1 MSSHQTVVFL
11 SNPSTDTTF
20 ENGLSVIFLPIQ
32 HSNVLALQVWVKTGS
47 IHEGRWLG
55 SGVSHFVEHMVF
67 KGTEKRSYAE
77 IFQEA
82 QQQGAKLNAYTTF
95 DRTVFTYD
103 GGVESFS
110 VGLDLLNDLV
120 LHPTFPEE
128 EWKKE
133 REVILRENAMCQDD
147 PEDRLSELLFAKAFR
162 KHPYRYPVIG
172 VRKIFERLTR
182 EDVQAYWRERYPVN
196 NMTLVI
202 AGNLPQEMVFEQVSR
217 RWGSSRPHSVAPVFV
232 QKEPLQLAERIEHVY
247 GDYQVVRGEIG
258 FRIPGLGHRDGAGL
272 QVLATALGGGDSSVL
287 YQKLREEL
295 HWVQE
300 IDASAWMGDQ
310 HGLLFIHYACEA
322 DRRAPVEQWLREHIS
337 ELAFQG
343 LSQEVIDKTYR
354 QAFLAELDA
363 CKTVSGQAH
372 HVGWAT
378 VCLGDAS
385 YTQRYLEQL
394 RTVTVE
400 EIRPMIDRYLS
411 FANATCVSLEPLSAK
426 PMVTNATVVVSNT
439 LPLEEETIH
448 GVRLLYQPCPS
459 FPKTHIE
466 LLCPAGSLYEP
477 PSKRGLS
484 QLLSTLLTK
493 DTQSQ
498 SALEVASV
506 LESIGAKWNGFSG
519 NHYMGLSLEVLSTD
533 IDIACRLL
541 SNAWVHPQWNPSTF
555 AIEKKAQ
562 LAEWKAT
569 QDDAFYV
576 GFQRLRQH
584 FFQSHPYAVGTVG
597 TEASIQDLQMADVA
611 DFYSQVVR
619 SNRTVLSVVS
629 SLPKERIVNVL
640 KPLCQALQPG
650 EVSAGLTDQ
659 RVPLAAAR
667 FQESFSKQ
675 QAMVFQA
682 YPMAGYAHEDFYI
695 GEFLEEFWNG
705 LASTFVEEVREKR
718 GLAYT
723 VGATRLIGIQSGML
737 ALFVGTQSSQT
748 AAVEQEMAREVQ
760 RVREGNITT
769 REFET
774 ARTSLKVNRQLQ
786 LQSIGRKSFTA
797 GMYALCQ
804 LPAQRWM
811 EYDAAIDALDLDSF
825 CERCLFYLQ
834 PSQATTL
841 ILRS

>member
-172 VRKIFERLTR
+172 VRKIFEQLTR

-217 RWGSSRPHSVAPVFV
+217 RWGSSRPRSLAPVFV

-354 QAFLAELDA
+354 QAFLAELDEIA
-363 CKTVSGQAH
+363 QYQFLQDLTRLYPNYDKVILTVDGKNSVLQKKWMQHAENIYLLFHAKNLFFGRTASWLQEYPGKANGLIG
-372 HVGWAT
+372 VGRNEQEVLLAYIRLKEL
-378 VCLGDAS
+378 LGD
-385 YTQRYLEQL
+385 
-394 RTVTVE
+394 V
-400 EIRPMIDRYLS
+400 P
-411 FANATCVSLEPLSAK
+411 
-426 PMVTNATVVVSNT
+426 
-439 LPLEEETIH
+439 
-448 GVRLLYQPCPS
+448 
-459 FPKTHIE
+459 E
-466 LLCPAGSLYEP
+466 L
-477 PSKRGLS
+477 
-484 QLLSTLLTK
+484 
-493 DTQSQ
+493 
-498 SALEVASV
+498 
-506 LESIGAKWNGFSG
+506 IF
-519 NHYMGLSLEVLSTD
+519 D
-533 IDIACRLL
+533 IQKIA
-541 SNAWVHPQWNPSTF
+541 P
-555 AIEKKAQ
+555 
-562 LAEWKAT
+562 
-569 QDDAFYV
+569 
-576 GFQRLRQH
+576 
-584 FFQSHPYAVGTVG
+584 
-597 TEASIQDLQMADVA
+597 
-611 DFYSQVVR
+611 
-619 SNRTVLSVVS
+619 
-629 SLPKERIVNVL
+629 
-640 KPLCQALQPG
+640 
-650 EVSAGLTDQ
+650 
-659 RVPLAAAR
+659 
-667 FQESFSKQ
+667 
-675 QAMVFQA
+675 
-682 YPMAGYAHEDFYI
+682 
-695 GEFLEEFWNG
+695 
-705 LASTFVEEVREKR
+705 
-718 GLAYT
+718 
-723 VGATRLIGIQSGML
+723 
-737 ALFVGTQSSQT
+737 
-748 AAVEQEMAREVQ
+748 
-760 RVREGNITT
+760 
-769 REFET
+769 
-774 ARTSLKVNRQLQ
+774 
-786 LQSIGRKSFTA
+786 
-797 GMYALCQ
+797 
-804 LPAQRWM
+804 
-811 EYDAAIDALDLDSF
+811 
-825 CERCLFYLQ
+825 
-834 PSQATTL
+834 
-841 ILRS
+841 

>member
-1 MSSHQTVVFL
+1 MSSHQSVAFL
-11 SNPSTDTTF
+11 SNPSTYTTF

-55 SGVSHFVEHMVF
+55 SGISHFVEHMVF

-110 VGLDLLNDLV
+110 LGLDLLNDLV

-147 PEDRLSELLFAKAFR
+147 PEDRLSELLFAKAFQ

-172 VRKIFERLTR
+172 VRTIFEQLTR

-196 NMTLVI
+196 NMTLVV
-202 AGNLPQEMVFEQVSR
+202 AGNLPQETVLEQISHV
-217 RWGSSRPHSVAPVFV
+217 WGSRCPRSLAPIFV
-232 QKEPLQLAERIEHVY
+232 QKEPLQLAERVEHVY
-247 GDYQVVRGEIG
+247 GDYQVVRGGIG
-258 FRIPGLGHRDGAGL
+258 FRIPGLGHSDGAGL
-272 QVLATALGGGDSSVL
+272 QVLATALGGGESSVL

-310 HGLLFIHYACEA
+310 HGLLLIQYACEA
-322 DRRAPVEQWLREHIS
+322 DRRASVEEWLRAYVS
-337 ELAFQG
+337 EAALQG
-343 LSQEVIDKTYR
+343 LSQAVIEKTYR

-378 VCLGDAS
+378 VCLGDAG

-394 RTVTVE
+394 RTLTVE
-400 EIRPMIDRYLS
+400 EIRPMVNRYLS

-466 LLCPAGSLYEP
+466 VLCPAGSLYEP
-477 PSKRGLS
+477 SSKRGVS

-498 SALEVASV
+498 SALEVASM
-506 LESIGAKWNGFSG
+506 LESIGAKRNGFSG

-533 IDIACRLL
+533 IDIACRWL
-541 SNAWVHPQWNPSTF
+541 SQAWVQPRWTPSTF
-555 AIEKKAQ
+555 AVEKKAQ

-569 QDDAFYV
+569 QDDAFYI

-584 FFQSHPYAVGTVG
+584 FFPSHPYAIGTLG
-597 TEASIQDLQMADVA
+597 TEESIQALQITDVA
-611 DFYSQVVR
+611 DFYSQMVR
-619 SNRTVLSVVS
+619 ANRMVLSVVS
-629 SLPKERIVNVL
+629 SLPKARMVKL
-640 KPLCQALQPG
+640 LTPLCQALQPG
-650 EVSAGLTDQ
+650 EYATILTDP
-659 RVPLAAAR
+659 REPLAAIR

-682 YPMAGYAHEDFYI
+682 YPMAGYAPEDFYI
-695 GEFLEEFWNG
+695 GEFLEELWNG
-705 LASTFVEEVREKR
+705 LASRFVEEVREKR

-723 VGATRLIGIQSGML
+723 VGATRLMGIQSGML
-737 ALFVGTQSSQT
+737 VLFAGTQSSQT
-748 AAVEQEMAREVQ
+748 AAVEQEMTREVQ
-760 RVREGNITT
+760 RVREGNLTEQ
-769 REFET
+769 EFET
-774 ARTSLKVNRQLQ
+774 ARMSLKVNRQLQ
-786 LQSIGRKSFTA
+786 LQSIGRKAFTA

-811 EYDAAIDALDLDSF
+811 EYESAVDSLTLDNF
-825 CERCLFYLQ
+825 CERCQPYLQ
-834 PSQATTL
+834 ANQAITF
-841 ILRS
+841 ILRP